1 MDTLNIMMKTI
12 ETKMGQTKKVNF
24 AEKYGKITTFIAA
37 ICMLGLIVNSLFISE
52 TKLEQ
57 IDAGRFKIY
66 LVNFLVGCEGILG
79 DIGTMSYTKVF
90 VDGEWWRLILHMYLH
105 AGIWHVLFNVL
116 ALLYAGKV
124 VEKKMGSLPYLLTY
138 HGMAIVNAILMCL
151 IFRDSVSVGASAGIF
166 GMIGIVSVLK
176 WKKDAVCSENLK
188 KGELRYIVFFSVLSL
203 VLGWESFVTHA
214 VAFVLGVIVGLIV
227 KRQEFL

>member
-12 ETKMGQTKKVNF
+12 ETKMGQTKKINF
-24 AEKYGKITTFIAA
+24 AEKYGKITTIIAV

-52 TKLEQ
+52 AKLEQ
-57 IDAGRFKIY
+57 IDAGRLKIY

-79 DIGTMSYTKVF
+79 EIGTMSYTKVF

-138 HGMAIVNAILMCL
+138 HGIAIVNAILMCM

-166 GMIGIVSVLK
+166 GMIGIMAVLK

-214 VAFVLGVIVGLIV
+214 VAFVFGAIVGLFLQKKV
-227 KRQEFL
+227 K